1 VIEADDLVRLVRA
14 ILLEQKDEWAVQ
26 RCRYMTV
33 ESVAPLS
40 DDPFVSL
47 PAAAV

>member
-1 VIEADDLVRLVRA
+1 VGI
-14 ILLEQKDEWAVQ
+14 DEWAVL

-40 DDPFVSL
+40 GDPIVSL
-47 PAAAV
+47 PIMAS